1 MLFIFFCGVEM
12 FFTKKKMFYLIVFCV
27 LIFALI
33 SSVDAFSI
41 QKLDKNTVFYID
53 GKSEIS
59 VSIVTT
65 DFVTEYKMKKD
76 LNRINKIVVKVNRK
90 TVNVIKKGKGWQKNE
105 YYPLGIIDRETKV
118 KGSIKGKKVS
128 ILAYNKKNEL
138 IKKQTNV
145 VKSIRTTDFTK
156 AQIKKI
162 CINYLKKWPEDFG
175 NSSVTKVGKIKYL
188 PLGNVWDVDFVNIKT
203 GKVVGGT
210 YINGE
215 TGDIAIV

>member
-1 MLFIFFCGVEM
+1 MDLRKNYLFNLF
-12 FFTKKKMFYLIVFCV
+12 VFCV
-27 LIFALI
+27 LIFGLI

-41 QKLDKNTVFYID
+41 QNLDKNTIYYIH

-59 VSIVTT
+59 VSIVST
-65 DFVTEYKMKKD
+65 DFVSDYKMKKD
-76 LNRINKIVVKVNRK
+76 LNSINKIVVKVNGK
-90 TVNVIKKGKGWQKNE
+90 KVNVIKKGKGWKKNS

-118 KGSIKGKKVS
+118 KGNIKGKKVS
-128 ILAYNKKNEL
+128 ILTYDKKGKL

-156 AQIKKI
+156 TQIKKI
-162 CINYLKKWPEDFG
+162 GFYYLKKWSDDYG
-175 NSSVTKVGKIKYL
+175 NTSVTTVGNIKHHS
-188 PLGNVWDVDFVNIKT
+188 LGNVWEVDFINIKT
-203 GKVVGGT
+203 GKRVGGT